1 MKLLTSTLLILAAP
15 LSFAEWTLSPDSS
28 VKFLSTKNTNITEV
42 HEFTQVSGSV
52 SDKGNAEIAIDLTS
66 VETGIGIRN
75 ERMQSMLFNV
85 SDYATAT
92 VSADLPETMML
103 ALKNG
108 ETATSL
114 LPLTLE
120 LHGEKKD
127 IEADVLA
134 TAAADGHVIVTTQ
147 SPVLVNA
154 GDFKLAKGV
163 EALREVAGLDRIS
176 TTVPVTFTLLFTE
189 APE

>member
-75 ERMQSMLFNV
+75 ERIQSMLFNV

-154 GDFKLAKGV
+154 GEFKLAKGV

>member
-42 HEFTQVSGSV
+42 HEFTQVSGAV
-52 SDKGNAEIAIDLTS
+52 SDKGNAEISIDLTS

-108 ETATSL
+108 ETATSV

-120 LHGEKKD
+120 LHGEKKE

-134 TAAADGHVIVTTQ
+134 TAAADGHVVVTTQ

-189 APE
+189 SPE

>member
-154 GDFKLAKGV
+154 GEFKLAKGV

-189 APE
+189 SPE

>member
-15 LSFAEWTLSPDSS
+15 LSYAEWTLSPDSS

-75 ERMQSMLFNV
+75 ERMQFMLFYV

-127 IEADVLA
+127 IETDVLA

-154 GDFKLAKGV
+154 GEFKLAKGV

>member
-15 LSFAEWTLSPDSS
+15 LSYAEWTLSPDSS

-42 HEFTQVSGSV
+42 HEFTQLSGSV
-52 SDKGNAEIAIDLTS
+52 SDKGNAEISIDLTS
-66 VETGIGIRN
+66 VETGISIRN

-85 SDYATAT
+85 SDYTSAT
-92 VSADLPETMML
+92 VSADLPDTMML

-108 ETATSL
+108 ETATSV

-120 LHGEKKD
+120 LHGERKD

>member
-15 LSFAEWTLSPDSS
+15 LSYAEWTLSPDSS

-154 GDFKLAKGV
+154 GEFKLAKRV
-163 EALREVAGLDRIS
+163 KALREVAGLDRIS

>member
-52 SDKGNAEIAIDLTS
+52 SDNGNAEIAIDLTS
-66 VETGIGIRN
+66 VATGIGIRN

-154 GDFKLAKGV
+154 GEFKLAKGV

>member
-15 LSFAEWTLSPDSS
+15 LSYAEWTLSPDSS

-42 HEFTQVSGSV
+42 HEFTQLSGSV
-52 SDKGNAEIAIDLTS
+52 SDKGNAEISIDLTS
-66 VETGIGIRN
+66 VETGISIRN

-85 SDYATAT
+85 SDYTSAT
-92 VSADLPETMML
+92 VSADLPDTMML

-108 ETATSL
+108 ETATSV

-120 LHGEKKD
+120 LHGEKKE

>member
-15 LSFAEWTLSPDSS
+15 LSYAEWTLSPDSS

-42 HEFTQVSGSV
+42 HEFTQLSGSV
-52 SDKGNAEIAIDLTS
+52 SDKGNAEISIDLTS
-66 VETGIGIRN
+66 VETGISIRN

-85 SDYATAT
+85 SDYTSAT
-92 VSADLPETMML
+92 VSADLPDTMIL

-108 ETATSL
+108 ETATSV

-120 LHGEKKD
+120 LHGEKKE
-127 IEADVLA
+127 IEADVLV

>member
-85 SDYATAT
+85 SDYTSAT
-92 VSADLPETMML
+92 VSADLPDTMML

-108 ETATSL
+108 ETATSV

-120 LHGEKKD
+120 LHGEKKE

>member
-15 LSFAEWTLSPDSS
+15 LSYAEWTLSPDSS

-154 GDFKLAKGV
+154 GEFKLAKGV

-189 APE
+189 SPE